1 MIQGL
6 LLAAGTSSR
15 LGQPKQLLEL
25 NGKSLLELSV
35 LHLLKVTP
43 YVKVLLGAEINQS
56 VTILERL
63 KQVYPSIEYL
73 VCETFK
79 EGMGSTLSEGFRSL
93 NSDSAVIVHLVDLPF
108 VNEIHFNRLIDQN
121 KLFPEKAVVSSFRG
135 LLAPPILIPSILLS
149 QLKDWK
155 GEKGLGQFWKSNP
168 QLCEF
173 VEFNEDYQDVDTME
187 DYLEVR
193 GKR

>member
-121 KLFPEKAVVSSFRG
+121 KLFPEKAIVSSFRG
-135 LLAPPILIPSILLS
+135 LLAPPILIPSNLVS
-149 QLKDWK
+149 QLNDWK
-155 GEKGLGQFWKSNP
+155 GEKGLGQEVASTPYSHRAFT
-168 QLCEF
+168 F
-173 VEFNEDYQDVDTME
+173 
-187 DYLEVR
+187 YLLPLTYYL
-193 GKR
+193 